1 MITIDGQDGGGQI
14 LRTALSLSMVLGK
27 PFRITNI
34 RGKRSKPGLMRQH
47 LTCVKAAQKMT
58 GATVDGM
65 EISSQ
70 ELVFSPGGIRAG
82 EYEFAI
88 GSAGSTTLLFQTIL
102 PALLSAGETSS
113 VKLIGGT
120 HNPMAPSAD
129 FISRSFI
136 PLLRRMGAELEFSCE
151 RLGFAPAGGGVISAE
166 VKPVDYL
173 DGLDLSVRSKLVTK
187 RAEIVSANLRPSIV
201 DDELKQLEK
210 MEGWDTW
217 DFNHRT
223 VTDVDGQGNVLA
235 LELGYK
241 DYCVHMTSHGK
252 FGKPASRVVRDAIKM
267 INTFQNSAAVID
279 SRLADQMLLPMAL
292 AGGGRLKI
300 NAMTNHIET
309 NIRTIEAFIEG
320 RFLVEPVNPGEIFIS
335 RD

>member
-201 DDELKQLEK
+201 DDE
-210 MEGWDTW
+210 
-217 DFNHRT
+217 
-223 VTDVDGQGNVLA
+223 
-235 LELGYK
+235 
-241 DYCVHMTSHGK
+241 
-252 FGKPASRVVRDAIKM
+252 
-267 INTFQNSAAVID
+267 
-279 SRLADQMLLPMAL
+279 
-292 AGGGRLKI
+292 
-300 NAMTNHIET
+300 
-309 NIRTIEAFIEG
+309 
-320 RFLVEPVNPGEIFIS
+320 
-335 RD
+335 